1 MLINLIKFKD
11 TDMNSTNLKEKANI
25 ELTNKFDIDK
35 LKQSLKIDFLDFEKD
50 NLSIRRKITNKEEKL
65 QKLEKIV
72 KIWYEFGD
80 IVKKNF
86 ENLGNSFN
94 NLNENFLIDVE
105 IFDECPDLISLIYT
119 IQSILGDLANQIKI
133 FSASFENSFLNQIKT
148 FTTCHI
154 QEIKEAKSIIAKNQE
169 EFNNLA
175 NKILNMKKSH
185 IKDSIKDNYDSHLR
199 SLEYSRYDYI
209 NKINIA
215 FLFTKVDLPEKISL
229 FIYSFMVNRYIKKN
243 KLILL
248 LNCS

>member
-1 MLINLIKFKD
+1 
-11 TDMNSTNLKEKANI
+11 MNSTNLKEKANK
-25 ELTNKFDIDK
+25 ELTNKFDIEK
-35 LKQSLKIDFLDFEKD
+35 LKQSLKIEFLDFEKD

-72 KIWYEFGD
+72 KIWHEYGD
-80 IVKKNF
+80 VVRKNF
-86 ENLGNSFN
+86 ENLGNSLN

-119 IQSILGDLANQIKI
+119 IQSILGDLATQIKI

-148 FTTCHI
+148 FMTCHI
-154 QEIKEAKSIIAKNQE
+154 QEIKEAKSIVAKNQE

-175 NKILNMKKSH
+175 HKILNMKKSYL
-185 IKDSIKDNYDSHLR
+185 KESIKENYDSHLR

-229 FIYSFMVNRYIKKN
+229 FIYSFMVSYMRKK
-243 KLILL
+243 IL
-248 LNCS
+248 